1 MINYVMVQNLSFSLN
16 EVTSKSTNIQ
26 EDLTWMC
33 EFQNNYENDEILSK
47 EVLLELEFNDYPVKD
62 LIKFCEYYKLKRK
75 RKKKDIIQQ
84 LILFECDYSNNEIV
98 ETRRTLWEYILV
110 LKDDNYFKRFILFD

>member
-16 EVTSKSTNIQ
+16 EVTSKSTNIE
-26 EDLTWMC
+26 EDLTWMS
-33 EFQNNYENDEILSK
+33 EFQNDSENDEILSK
-47 EVLLELEFNDYPVKD
+47 ELLLELEFNEYSVKD
-62 LIKFCEYYKLKRK
+62 LIKFCDYYKIPRK
-75 RKKKDIIQQ
+75 RKKQEVIEA
-84 LILFECDYSNNEIV
+84 LVLFECEYSNNEIV